1 MQTMLRCASKN
12 FGIVEYD
19 AGSVITF
26 PRGLP
31 GFESET
37 LFVPVEREGSKPVL
51 FLQSV
56 VTPHLCFITL
66 PVESIEPAYELRVS
80 EEDLQVIGATSGTPA
95 SLRCI
100 AIVCTGHGRPTANLL
115 GPVVINQETHQ
126 AVQSVRDDARY
137 AVQHPLFPESEAGE
151 CS

>member
-1 MQTMLRCASKN
+1 MLRCASKN
-12 FGIVEYD
+12 FGIVEYE

-37 LFVPVEREGSKPVL
+37 LFVPVERESSKPVL
-51 FLQSV
+51 FLQSL
-56 VTPHLCFITL
+56 VTPQLCFITL

-80 EEDLQVIGATSGTPA
+80 EEDLQLIGATSGMSA
-95 SLRCI
+95 SLRCL
-100 AIVCTGHGRPTANLL
+100 AVVCAGHHRPTANLL
-115 GPVVINQETHQ
+115 GPVVINKDTQQ
-126 AVQSVRDDARY
+126 AVQAVRDDARY